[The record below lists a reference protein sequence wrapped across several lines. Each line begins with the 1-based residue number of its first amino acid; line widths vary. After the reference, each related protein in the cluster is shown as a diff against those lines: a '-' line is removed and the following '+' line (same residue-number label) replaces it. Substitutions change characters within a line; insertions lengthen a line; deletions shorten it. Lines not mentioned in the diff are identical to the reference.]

1 MDITL
6 TNVKHFLNQWFLIC
20 SSDAKH
26 QEIFAALKGLRNGLV
41 YGVRIRAPHA
51 LVMVMLFG
59 QGTFRSKIKVILRM
73 IWTHATNLGRF
84 VLSYKL
90 MLVFLKRVGGR
101 YLQWHP
107 FIAAALPGYFIFGQ
121 DNGVNTQINLYLLSR
136 VIYGL
141 IKLAAEK
148 RIMPQPK
155 TPVFPIFAAI
165 VWGLVLWLFEN
176 NGHVLQSSLQ
186 SSMTYLYHDSNY
198 WSSLKDFILGGNS

>member
-6 TNVKHFLNQWFLIC
+6 TNLKHFLNHWFLIC
-20 SSDAKH
+20 SSDAKQ
-26 QEIFAALKGLRNGLV
+26 QEILAALKGLRNGLV

-59 QGTFRSKIKVILRM
+59 QGTQEFRYKIQ
-73 IWTHATNLGRF
+73 
-84 VLSYKL
+84 
-90 MLVFLKRVGGR
+90 GR

-107 FIAAALPGYFIFGQ
+107 FVAAALPGYFVFGQ

-148 RIMPQPK
+148 RIMPKPE
-155 TPVFPIFAAI
+155 TPVFPIFAATI
-165 VWGLVLWLFEN
+165 WGLVLWLFEN
-176 NGHVLQSSLQ
+176 NGHVLQNSLQ

-198 WSSLKDFILGGNS
+198 WSSLTDFILGDNS